1 MLFTVRR
8 SDISLRA
15 ALLAGAAALVLAVCL
30 VGFLLIRH
38 YQGLWQPWQAQLAEA
53 QQIVETYFVGEYD
66 EQELADSTLAGY
78 IAGLGDQYS
87 YYLTEEEYADYLQTL
102 SNTLVGVGI
111 TVSQDDGAVRVVD
124 VVEDSPAQQAGILP
138 GDTLTAVDGA
148 TVEQLGYDE
157 LVDRVRG
164 EEGSEVTL
172 TFVHPDGTEESQTM
186 TRQTLHT
193 VSLESRM
200 LDGQIGYLSITDFHE
215 GVNDLFQAALE
226 ELTAQGATALIFDLR
241 NNPGGSLDELV
252 PMLDALLPEGD
263 IISMRSK
270 AGETQTYTSDESC
283 VQLPMAVLVN
293 ASSYSAAEF
302 FAAALQEYGVATIV
316 GEQTTGKGY
325 SQSPFELSNGG
336 AIVLSRNSYYT
347 PEGKSLAETGITP
360 DVEVSLP
367 EEAQEHYYFMTEEE
381 DTQLQAAL
389 AAVAGD

>member
-1 MLFTVRR
+1 MKNKQC
-8 SDISLRA
+8 SLRA
-15 ALLAGAAALVLAVCL
+15 ALLAGAAAVVLAVCL